1 MTKKEEETLALKNK
15 GLLIVFSGPSGSG
28 KDTVLG
34 ELKKRNINLKQ
45 SISMTTRQMRD
56 GEVDGVDYYFTD
68 VKTFEDNIENDYFLE
83 YVKYGENY
91 YGTPKKKIQELIEEG
106 CNVVLKIEVEG
117 AGNVRKVFP
126 EAISIFI
133 IPPSLDALKMRLK
146 GRGTES
152 DETYK
157 RRLEIA
163 QDELSRA
170 KEYDYIVI
178 NDELSKCADDVCA
191 IITAENSRYM
201 QMKAIVDD
209 ITE

>member
-1 MTKKEEETLALKNK
+1 MALKNK